1 MKRIFIGFFVLLGI
15 VACSIDRSDIPTL
28 EVGQEFADSDVRLLV
43 LDTFSVKMSTFKFDS
58 INTSSS
64 DRLLVGQYE
73 DDYFGTVN
81 TSAFFELVAASPED
95 GSARYDFPED
105 VTFDSI
111 ALILGYD
118 QYFYNDTLQPAQIR
132 VHELLEEV
140 IPEEVDFYNTSTLE
154 FDSIPLVV
162 HDYFPRPIK
171 EDSVHITLPMDFGQ
185 RLFDLILENEINDD
199 DDLRDYLKGFSL
211 QAGETDDA
219 AILGFSRDQA
229 ETYLRIFYSVKDEF
243 EDEDEVLDL
252 IINPFPV
259 TPVAFNRIQNNT
271 SSTFLNGL
279 DDQETELLAE
289 EADDLGYIQSG
300 TGYAIKIEF
309 PSLKEI
315 YQIEGTGT
323 TLSAIL
329 TLKPLNNS
337 FDDSQPLRDSLNIN
351 VLNQNNIIVQEV
363 RNGDGLVY
371 GRLVGDE
378 EEFADVVYEVPV
390 GIFVD
395 DKLNEIRNEDTSLVL
410 FTQDYNQTV
419 NRAVLQAGSH
429 PDFQAELR
437 ITYAIY
443 DE

>member
-1 MKRIFIGFFVLLGI
+1 MKRIFIGLFVFLGI

-28 EVGQEFADSDVRLLV
+28 EVGQDFADSDVRLLV

-73 DDYFGTVN
+73 DDYFGTVS

-95 GSARYDFPED
+95 GSARYDLPED

-140 IPEEVDFYNTSTLE
+140 IPEEIDFYNTSTLD
-154 FDSIPLVV
+154 FDSIPLVI

-171 EDSVHITLPMDFGQ
+171 EDSVHITLPTDFGQ

-199 DDLRDYLKGFSL
+199 DDLRDFLKGFSL

-259 TPVAFNRIQNNT
+259 TPVAFNRIHNNT
-271 SSTFLNGL
+271 SSTFLDGL

-329 TLKPLNNS
+329 TLKPLDNS

-363 RNGDGLVY
+363 RNGDG
-371 GRLVGDE
+371 
-378 EEFADVVYEVPV
+378 
-390 GIFVD
+390 
-395 DKLNEIRNEDTSLVL
+395 
-410 FTQDYNQTV
+410 
-419 NRAVLQAGSH
+419 
-429 PDFQAELR
+429 
-437 ITYAIY
+437 
-443 DE
+443 